1 MASATSPAAAPCKND
16 RRLAS
21 NSLQFVGDASPC
33 ERDTRPAEGA
43 GNERV
48 DEQTVAKPEELLS
61 RCREGFSSDTNDRPD
76 HRIDS
81 GPDVGDATRVGQAVE
96 LNHVESHGI
105 DDARDVRRALI
116 GEDADAPNARWS
128 LI

>member
-1 MASATSPAAAPCKND
+1 VRDRVTKGAHSFVIFDTRSAFHSGGDVNDIRAECGDGFGDVFRPQPPCKND

-48 DEQTVAKPEELLS
+48 DE
-61 RCREGFSSDTNDRPD
+61 
-76 HRIDS
+76 
-81 GPDVGDATRVGQAVE
+81 
-96 LNHVESHGI
+96 
-105 DDARDVRRALI
+105 
-116 GEDADAPNARWS
+116 
-128 LI
+128 